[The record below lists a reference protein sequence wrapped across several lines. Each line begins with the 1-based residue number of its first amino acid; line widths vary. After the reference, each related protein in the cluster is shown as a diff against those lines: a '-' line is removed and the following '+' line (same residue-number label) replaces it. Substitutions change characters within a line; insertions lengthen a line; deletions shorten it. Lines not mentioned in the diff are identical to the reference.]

1 MEYYK
6 WIFLKCPWIY
16 VTIFESTHFMLQEF
30 KDFHMRAAYLKNNF
44 SILEVAIYTGR
55 SIDCTAIGSSS
66 VVARCCHHELQTA
79 G

>member
-1 MEYYK
+1 
-6 WIFLKCPWIY
+6 
-16 VTIFESTHFMLQEF
+16 
-30 KDFHMRAAYLKNNF
+30 MRAAYLKNNF
-44 SILEVAIYTGR
+44 SLLEVAIYTGR